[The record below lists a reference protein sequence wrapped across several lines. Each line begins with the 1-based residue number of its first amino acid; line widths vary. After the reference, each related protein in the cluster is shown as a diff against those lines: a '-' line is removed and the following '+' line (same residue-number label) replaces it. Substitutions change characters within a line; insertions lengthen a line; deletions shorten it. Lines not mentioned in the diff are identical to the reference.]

1 MTLLL
6 PRTRPSQPDARHAA
20 PPTLPPPVA
29 HRVLPANSEPVH
41 RTDAAPALSN
51 AVKHSRN
58 RSAARPPGR
67 SWVTVDLAAIR
78 RNVRTLRRLARPA
91 RVAAVVKAD
100 GYGHG
105 AAPVARAAIEAGA
118 AAVCV
123 FDIDEAAELRA
134 ARFLDEVIVFCPIQP
149 EQAQRAAG
157 LNLAVTV
164 ADAATV
170 DALSAAAE
178 RLQRQLRV
186 HLYIDSGMSHHGLRP
201 EQACALAAQVRSSA
215 NLVLEGVYTHFPSP
229 ADQPEATREA
239 FRRFERIGRRINPQI
254 LHASNSAPFLR
265 FPETALDM
273 IRPGLAVYGLA
284 PNPAGDQLSPQLQ
297 PAAEWKTTILA
308 IREIPAGAPVSYG
321 GTWTA
326 ERDTRLATIGA
337 GYAAGLPRSLAPG
350 TGVLI
355 QGQQAPIRGTI
366 CMDSCMADIT
376 DIPQA
381 ELGDEV
387 TIIGRDGARVQTAA
401 DLARAAGTVPHAI
414 LTGISPRV
422 PRVYAEEEA
431 IELGAAAAG

>member
-6 PRTRPSQPDARHAA
+6 SRAGAARRGDSASPA
-20 PPTLPPPVA
+20 PLHSTNPPPK
-29 HRVLPANSEPVH
+29 
-41 RTDAAPALSN
+41 LSN
-51 AVKHSRN
+51 VGKHWRN
-58 RSAARPPGR
+58 PLQPQQPAPVPAARPIGR
-67 SWVTVDLAAIR
+67 SWVTVDLGAIK
-78 RNVRTLRRLARPA
+78 RNVRQLRRLARPA

-105 AAPVARAAIEAGA
+105 AGPVARAAIGAGA

-123 FDIDEAAELRA
+123 FDVDEAAELRA
-134 ARFLDEVIVFCPIQP
+134 DRFLDEVIVFCPIQP

-164 ADAATV
+164 ADPAAV
-170 DALSAAAE
+170 EALSAAAG
-178 RLQRQLRV
+178 RLHRQLRV

-201 EQACALAAQVRSSA
+201 EQACALAAQIRSSA
-215 NLVLEGVYTHFPSP
+215 QLVLEGVYTHFPSP
-229 ADQPEATREA
+229 AGEPEQTLEA
-239 FRRFERIGRRINPQI
+239 FRRFERIGRRINPQL

-284 PNPAGDQLSPQLQ
+284 PNPAGDSLHPPLE

-308 IREIPAGAPVSYG
+308 IREISAGASVSYG
-321 GTWTA
+321 GAWTA
-326 ERDTRLATIGA
+326 ERETRLAVIGA
-337 GYAAGLPRSLAPG
+337 GYAAGLPRGLEPG
-350 TGVLI
+350 AGVLI
-355 QGQQAPIRGTI
+355 QGRHAPIRGTI

-381 ELGDEV
+381 RPGDEV
-387 TIIGRDGARVQTAA
+387 TIIGRDGARAQTAA

-422 PRVYAEEEA
+422 PRVYAEELP
-431 IELGAAAAG
+431 IELGAAAAAGGG